1 MLAAKILII
10 AVLVVGGA
18 LTIWQYTRRRR
29 YYADGTPFAA
39 RAQHPAVV
47 DRTGQRYV
55 QKGLDGW
62 VPAEHAD
69 EPGVHP
75 MTFRSLTQHV
85 QGGTLYV
92 DRRPAE
98 DRENAPDDGTEA
110 LGRNREAVRG
120 AE

>member
-10 AVLVVGGA
+10 ALLVVGGA
-18 LTIWQYTRRRR
+18 FAIWQYTRRHR

-39 RAQHPAVV
+39 RKRHPAVV

-55 QKGLDGW
+55 QQGLDGW
-62 VPAEHAD
+62 VPAEQAD
-69 EPGVHP
+69 QPGVHP

-85 QGGTLYV
+85 QGGALYV
-92 DRRPAE
+92 DRRPPE
-98 DRENAPDDGTEA
+98 DPRNDSENAST
-110 LGRNREAVRG
+110 RNREAARG